1 MHHGTSRRRRPH
13 RSVTTLMSLPGSA
26 LRGGVRVAAAGAGV
40 ALDAAVVGAAT
51 AAGVGTA
58 LLRAPVA
65 AVAAPAPAA
74 ILHLVA
80 DVAREA
86 GSGRP
91 ARRCAANGARTW
103 IEVRGLDGPDGAAFG
118 DRVLAAIRA
127 TPGVATAE
135 LHRPWCRLVV
145 STDPDGPTDRALRRI
160 VERVE
165 TDCVAT
171 EHCVPTEDSAA
182 TEHPAAPPGLPGDDV
197 LLVRRG
203 VSAAAAVTG
212 LVLTATGR
220 RLRLPRLP
228 GAAAAPVLVSDY
240 HPRIRALV
248 ESALGTGRAD
258 LLLAAGTTVLHTLTL
273 APASA
278 AVEAVTR
285 TVLVGETLAMRRAWR
300 DFEPELAAHAAVA
313 HCPHRPARPTEP
325 AAGVVERYTDRAGWA
340 GLAGAAAAGMLT
352 GKPATAGTAA
362 LVAVPKATRTARE
375 SFAATLAR
383 GLAARG
389 VLTLRP
395 DVLRRLDQVD
405 ALVVDPRALYTSA
418 LTVTRLNGVPD
429 RDRSAV
435 WDRARAAVDRGILTA
450 GRHPVSAVPDA
461 PGHLPADAQVLI
473 GPVHDRYASAVLAAA
488 RRAGIAVVS
497 AEDEAMGSL
506 RNGFDRLEPVAESM
520 DTTLFDVV
528 DKLQRGGCT
537 VAVLTV
543 EAAQALGLADV
554 GLGVLRDGHRPP
566 WSADVMIR
574 DLTGAW
580 RILHA
585 LPAARTASR
594 RGVEIARDASAL
606 GTLLMV
612 PGVPG
617 SGPESVTAGAAAG
630 LWAGT
635 SAARAALAAPLPQ
648 PRSAHDWHAL
658 PVDEVCALLPAPGD
672 LLTPAADSGW
682 RARTRMRVVRGVR
695 RVGVRPLGSAADFT
709 RAVRTELADPLTP
722 VLATGSAASAVLGS
736 PLDAVLVGSVLLL
749 NAALSAAQRLRAERL
764 LKRLLAVQ
772 DPPARRV
779 AGPRG
784 DRRYVGVPAAGLR
797 PGHVVEV
804 RPGEV
809 VPADGRIVHAD
820 GVEVDESALT
830 GESLPVAK
838 QSESTPGAPLAERA
852 CMLYAGTT
860 VLTGTAVTIVTAV
873 GGATEAR
880 RATAMAPA
888 QVREVGLQ
896 ARLSTLTRR
905 ALPVSLGG
913 GVLVAALGLLRGT
926 GIRAAVTSGVA
937 VTVAAVPEGLTLVA
951 TLAQVAS
958 ARRLTK
964 RSTLV
969 RAPRSIEAL
978 SRVDVVCFDK
988 TGTLSENR
996 LRVVTVEAAPGF
1008 TRQDVLAY
1016 AARTGIPANGGAPE
1030 HATDVAIVESAHAAA
1045 VADRAAER
1053 TAHLPFRSGRAY
1065 AAAIAGNHLAV
1076 KGAPETMLGAYG
1088 DDSPELRERVH
1099 ALAAEGLRV
1108 IAVGQRDLNH
1118 SETDWATDDP
1128 DALAELCGNGLRHVG
1143 LIGLSDTPRADA
1155 AGLLPALLEQ
1165 GVAVRLVT
1173 GDHPVTA
1180 VAIAAELGLPVGT
1193 DQVLSG
1199 AEWDGL
1205 SHTERKHAVEQCLV
1219 FARMSPEHKVQI
1231 VQTLEHAGHVCAMVG
1246 DGANDAAAIRAA
1258 SVGIGVASHGSDPAR
1273 GAADVVL
1280 LEGRVAGLLDA
1291 LDEGRVLWQRVQAA
1305 VAVLLGGN
1313 AGEVAF
1319 ALLGSLVT
1327 GRSPLNARQLLLVNM
1342 LTDALPA
1349 AALAV
1354 STPRIDGSG
1363 PAPRPDESAL
1373 LHTVAVRGA
1382 TTAAAATAAWAMA
1395 RMTGSN
1401 ARASTVALVA
1411 LVGAQLGQTLLD
1423 SRSPLV
1429 VGTVL
1434 GSLAV
1439 MAALISTPGVSGL
1452 LGCVPIGPVG
1462 WTQALGCAGAAT
1474 VLAAVASTAAQ
1485 RLPAIGA
1492 VVTSVLAPR
1501 EPGDAS
1507 ETPAATDPR
1516 VAPAGGEK

>member
-1 MHHGTSRRRRPH
+1 MHHSTSYRRRP
-13 RSVTTLMSLPGSA
+13 RGSVATLVALPGSA
-26 LRGGVRVAAAGAGV
+26 LRAGVRVAAAGAGV
-40 ALDAAVVGAAT
+40 ALDTAIVGAAT
-51 AAGVGTA
+51 AAGVGAA
-58 LLRAPVA
+58 LLRAPVTA
-65 AVAAPAPAA
+65 AAAPAPAA
-74 ILHLVA
+74 VVQLVA

-86 GSGRP
+86 AGGRP

-103 IEVRGLDGPDGAAFG
+103 IEVRGLDGPDGEALG
-118 DRVLAAIRA
+118 DRVLAAIRD

-145 STDPDGPTDRALRRI
+145 STDPAGPTAGTLRRV
-160 VERVE
+160 VEHAE
-165 TDCVAT
+165 A
-171 EHCVPTEDSAA
+171 EGAA
-182 TEHPAAPPGLPGDDV
+182 TAPRGVPHELPGDDV

-203 VSAAAAVTG
+203 VSAATAGTG
-212 LVLTATGR
+212 LALTAAGR
-220 RLRLPRLP
+220 YLRLPRLH
-228 GAAAAPVLVSDY
+228 GGAAAPVLVSDY

-248 ESALGTGRAD
+248 ESALGPGRAD
-258 LLLAAGTTVLHTLTL
+258 LLLAAGTSVLHTLTL
-273 APASA
+273 SPASS
-278 AVEAVTR
+278 AVEAATR

-300 DFEPELAAHAAVA
+300 DFEPDLAPHAATA
-313 HCPHRPARPTEP
+313 RCPRRPVRPTEP
-325 AAGVVERYTDRAGWA
+325 PAGPVERYTDRAGWA
-340 GLAGAAAAGMLT
+340 GLAGAAAAGLLT
-352 GKPATAGTAA
+352 GRPTTAGSAA

-395 DVLRRLDQVD
+395 AVLRRLDRVD
-405 ALVVDPRALYTSA
+405 AIVVDPRALYTPGLA
-418 LTVTRLNGVPD
+418 VTRLNGVPD
-429 RDRSAV
+429 RDRSVV
-435 WDRARAAVDRGILTA
+435 WDRARTAVERGVLTP
-450 GRHPVSAVPDA
+450 GWHPVSAVPDV
-461 PGHLPADAQVLI
+461 PGHLPADARVLI

-488 RRAGIAVVS
+488 RRAGIVVVS
-497 AEDEAMGSL
+497 VEDEGAGSL
-506 RNGFDRLEPVAESM
+506 RNGFDRLEPLVESM
-520 DTTLFDVV
+520 DAALLGIVER
-528 DKLQRGGCT
+528 LQRGGGT
-537 VAVLTV
+537 VVVLTA
-543 EAAQALGLADV
+543 EAAQALALADV
-554 GLGVLRDGHRPP
+554 GIGVLRDGSRPP
-566 WSADVMIR
+566 WPADLMVR

-606 GTLLMV
+606 GALLML

-617 SGPESVTAGAAAG
+617 TGPESVTAGAAAG

-635 SAARAALAAPLPQ
+635 SAARTALAAPLPP

-658 PVDEVCALLPAPGD
+658 SVAEVCALLPAPSPD
-672 LLTPAADSGW
+672 ELFLPAEDSGW
-682 RARTRMRVVRGVR
+682 RVRTRTRAVRVVR
-695 RVGVRPLGSAADFT
+695 RVGTRPVGSAVDFT
-709 RAVRTELADPLTP
+709 RAVRTELSDPLTP

-749 NAALSAAQRLRAERL
+749 NAAISAAQRLRAERL

-784 DRRYVGVPAAGLR
+784 GRRYVGVPAARLR

-809 VPADGRIVHAD
+809 VPADGRILHAD

-830 GESLPVAK
+830 GESLPVVK
-838 QSESTPGAPLAERA
+838 QSDSTPGAPLAERA

-860 VLTGTAVTIVTAV
+860 VLTGTAVTVVTAV
-873 GGATEAR
+873 GGATETR

-888 QVREVGLQ
+888 RVREVGLQ

-926 GIRAAVTSGVA
+926 GVRAAVTSGVA

-996 LRVVTVEAAPGF
+996 LRVAAVEPAPGF
-1008 TRQDVLAY
+1008 TREDVLAC
-1016 AARTGIPANGGAPE
+1016 AARTGIPANGGPPE

-1065 AAAIAGNHLAV
+1065 AAAIAGNRLAV
-1076 KGAPETMLGAYG
+1076 KGAPEMMLGAYG
-1088 DDSPELRERVH
+1088 DDHPDVRERVH
-1099 ALAAEGLRV
+1099 ALAADGLRV
-1108 IAVGQRDLNH
+1108 IAVGQRDLTDA
-1118 SETDWATDDP
+1118 ETAGAADDP
-1128 DALAELCGNGLRHVG
+1128 DTLAELSGNGLRHVG

-1180 VAIAAELGLPVGT
+1180 VAIAGELGLPVT
-1193 DQVLSG
+1193 ADQVLSG

-1205 SHTERKHAVEQCLV
+1205 SHTERERAVEERLV

-1231 VQTLEHAGHVCAMVG
+1231 VQALEHTGHVCAMVG

-1258 SVGIGVASHGSDPAR
+1258 SVGIGVASRGSDPAR

-1305 VAVLLGGN
+1305 VSVLLGGN

-1319 ALLGSLVT
+1319 ALLGSLIT

-1354 STPRIDGSG
+1354 STPRTDGSG
-1363 PAPRPDESAL
+1363 PAPRPDESVL
-1373 LHTVAVRGA
+1373 LHAMAARGA

-1395 RMTGSN
+1395 RVTGSN
-1401 ARASTVALVA
+1401 PRASTVALVA
-1411 LVGAQLGQTLLD
+1411 LVGAQLGQTLLE

-1429 VGTVL
+1429 VATVL
-1434 GSLAV
+1434 GSLAA

-1452 LGCVPIGPVG
+1452 LGCVPVGPVG
-1462 WTQALGCAGAAT
+1462 WTQALGCAAAAT
-1474 VLAAVASTAAQ
+1474 VAAAVAPTAAL
-1485 RLPAIGA
+1485 RLPAIGE
-1492 VVTSVLAPR
+1492 VVTSVLESR
-1501 EPGDAS
+1501 D
-1507 ETPAATDPR
+1507 
-1516 VAPAGGEK
+1516 AGGASGKTSAPTARLSPTSGLQ